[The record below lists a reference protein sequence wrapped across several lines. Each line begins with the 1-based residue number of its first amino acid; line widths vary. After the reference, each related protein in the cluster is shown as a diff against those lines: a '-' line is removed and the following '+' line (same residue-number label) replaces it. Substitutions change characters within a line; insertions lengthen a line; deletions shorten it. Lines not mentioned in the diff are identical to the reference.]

1 MIKYI
6 CDTKTIGQAVE
17 QPPPLPLSLQLHTL
31 ASQSDLR
38 TGYIIPIKVRKAK
51 IEIQYAEKVR
61 KEEIEIQYTETRKE
75 K

>member
-1 MIKYI
+1 MTLKRLG
-6 CDTKTIGQAVE
+6 KAPLSNQ
-17 QPPPLPLSLQLHTL
+17 PLPSLSLQLHTL